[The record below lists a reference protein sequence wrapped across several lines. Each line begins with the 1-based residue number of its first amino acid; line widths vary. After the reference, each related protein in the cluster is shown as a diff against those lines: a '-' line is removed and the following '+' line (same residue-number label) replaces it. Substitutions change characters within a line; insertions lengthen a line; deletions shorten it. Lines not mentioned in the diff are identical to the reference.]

1 MLMLKEMEY
10 VYAVYE
16 EQSFS
21 KAARKLYLSQPALSA
36 AVRRAEA
43 EIHTPIFDRSTNPIR
58 LTAAGSYYI
67 DAVKRILD
75 IRQEMESYF
84 DALAGECQ
92 GAVRV
97 GAASFF
103 CAHVL
108 PDIAEEFQRQ
118 YPAWRASL
126 LEVNAP
132 DLYPCLQSGTIDL
145 SLSVEAA
152 DPRLF
157 HSTVWHEEQILLA
170 VPAAFSVN
178 RGLEAFQLT
187 AAQVREGVHLQENF
201 PAVDLSRFAQEPFLL
216 LKQGNDLNQRAYK
229 LCRSAG
235 FLPKIVL
242 ELDQLL
248 TACCIARDGKG
259 CTFLRDGMARFL
271 EDGGRL
277 VYYKLGDPAAH
288 RPVMLAWRKSAELSR
303 PTKALLGFLTG
314 TQPQAQKDRP

>member
-1 MLMLKEMEY
+1 MVAMGQVEY
-10 VYAVYE
+10 CKPEYAE
-16 EQSFS
+16 NFRHNGLFLGGNTR
-21 KAARKLYLSQPALSA
+21 AAI
-36 AVRRAEA
+36 AEGRGDF
-43 EIHTPIFDRSTNPIR
+43 TP
-58 LTAAGSYYI
+58 
-67 DAVKRILD
+67 
-75 IRQEMESYF
+75 
-84 DALAGECQ
+84 
-92 GAVRV
+92 
-97 GAASFF
+97 SFF
-103 CAHVL
+103 
-108 PDIAEEFQRQ
+108 F
-118 YPAWRASL
+118 
-126 LEVNAP
+126 EV
-132 DLYPCLQSGTIDL
+132 
-145 SLSVEAA
+145 
-152 DPRLF
+152 PRLF

-178 RGLEAFQLT
+178 RGLEEFQLT

-229 LCRSAG
+229 LCRNAG

-303 PTKALLGFLTG
+303 PAKALLEFLTG
-314 TQPQAQKDRP
+314 TQPQAQKDRS